1 LKTAVVIGAGFVGAS
16 SAWQL
21 QRAGFYVTL
30 VDSGQDEAAASWGNA
45 GHLAVEQIDP
55 LASIANVRSLPR
67 RLFTF
72 GGPVGL
78 PLRDVATWLPFGLRL
93 IAASSPSR
101 FARGRTAL
109 SALLA
114 QAMPAW
120 HRLAA
125 QTGTAQHL
133 REDGHFV
140 AWESKQTAERG
151 KRHWLQANIGTAR
164 VRAASS
170 AELAQLRDAFNQH
183 PVDAVR
189 FHGSGQILDLAKA
202 RSGMVDALRTA
213 GGVVQTARASAITIT
228 HGRATAQLPD
238 GTSLTPDVLV
248 VAAGVASTDLLRAS
262 EGSVPL
268 IAERGYHVEAPTSAS
283 LNALPPIAFEDRSV
297 IVTRFSDTLRIAGFT
312 EFSRVT
318 SPPDARKWQALS
330 RHATELGLPFSQRT
344 TRWIGA
350 RPTLP
355 DYLPAVGRSRA
366 AANLI
371 YAFGHQHLG
380 VTLAAITGELVA
392 AVATNITPSIDLKP
406 FDLGRFQ

>member
-16 SAWQL
+16 CAWQM
-21 QRAGFYVTL
+21 QRAGFQVTL
-30 VDSGQDEAAASWGNA
+30 VDPGDDEAAASWGNA

-55 LASIANVRSLPR
+55 LASIANLCGLPR

-78 PLRDVATWLPFGLRL
+78 PVRDVATWLPFGLKL
-93 IAASSPSR
+93 IAASSPAR
-101 FARGRTAL
+101 FALGRTAL

-140 AWESKQTAERG
+140 AWESRQTAERG
-151 KRHWLQANIGTAR
+151 KRHWLQANVGTAR
-164 VRAASS
+164 VQAASN
-170 AELAQLRDAFNQH
+170 ADLGQLRDTFNQR

-202 RSGMVDALRTA
+202 RSGMVDALRAA
-213 GGVVQTARASAITIT
+213 GGVTQTARASAITIN
-228 HGRATAQLPD
+228 HSQATAQLAD
-238 GTSLTPDVLV
+238 GTTLTPDVLV
-248 VAAGVASTDLLRAS
+248 VAAGAASADLLRAS
-262 EGSVPL
+262 EGAVPL
-268 IAERGYHVEAPTSAS
+268 IAERGYHVQVQTPPATH
-283 LNALPPIAFEDRSV
+283 ALPPVAFEDRSV
-297 IVTRFSDTLRIAGFT
+297 IVTRFFDTLRIAGFT

-330 RHATELGLPFSQRT
+330 RHASELGLPFSQHT

-392 AVATNITPSIDLKP
+392 AVAVDASPSVDLKP